1 MRRKFDK
8 FIGLFKKSPAKAES
22 STHADHIPSDTLK
35 KTTHSTKASKLPDV
49 NAMPELKSFD
59 AGDLPKGDMKK
70 FRSDVN
76 NLIKEFNKNSD
87 PVQKKQILKDIQAT
101 IKAVECKYPPSMF
114 AESKEFRAAHAT
126 LFNEIKKQMSLLGV
140 NSLLP
145 TQSKSSSLG
154 HIVANMSPE
163 KAEELLAILA
173 KGKQANLAFKL
184 QSLYEK
190 SDTSAEAKSFREF
203 LSNHEIN
210 FLGGGNSKNFSVT
223 NTNDQSTLVLKVD
236 NRLDMP
242 RNVEVH
248 LRGQLSNNFAPN
260 HAERQLTYDDPDEGL
275 QSRTLL
281 VTEYYSG
288 SDVYDYRK
296 QAKTYPDLV
305 GSACDVFSQM
315 ADVMVQIQKQGCM
328 FPDAKLTN
336 WLVDKD
342 GKLIIADTKSF
353 VFTDEHGRYRKTD
366 DGKPLPGNE
375 YVGLLFTD
383 SFNPPEFDR
392 TSPYAGKVTADSTHA
407 YILGKNL
414 YTFVTGKFDDNESGD
429 KLDFRSEAFKTAKGV
444 ELKALIE
451 DLVRPNPEDRIPVA
465 DAHSRLFDIIKNEI
479 FNDLESLKFGSKDE
493 TMNRFIRDKKEQLK
507 AAENNPEERSKIIN
521 ELKATVTALK
531 ADEAAN
537 EVRKIVTNYRE
548 KAGLFTV
555 GMNEK
560 ADKIESAMSKVP
572 IEARK
577 NLLASPESKEVLQ
590 ALASHRYLG
599 KRGNVYYKP
608 GTEEINTEKAATTYK
623 NFKSRFNEQMQSMK
637 TSKEEPAKDV
647 EEHSSPKMR

>member
-1 MRRKFDK
+1 MRRKLDK
-8 FIGLFKKSPAKAES
+8 FIEKFKKSPAKPDSSSSAEH
-22 STHADHIPSDTLK
+22 STRGTHK
-35 KTTHSTKASKLPDV
+35 KTTQTTKAPKIPDV

-59 AGDLPKGDMKK
+59 AGELPKEEMKQ

-76 NLIKEFNKNSD
+76 KLIKEFNKNSD
-87 PVQKKQILKDIQAT
+87 PVQKKQILEQIQAT
-101 IKAVECKYPPSMF
+101 IKTVDCKYPPSMF
-114 AESKEFRAAHAT
+114 AESKEFRSAHAG

-145 TQSKSSSLG
+145 PHSKQSPLAN
-154 HIVANMSPE
+154 IVANMSPE
-163 KAEELLAILA
+163 KAEKLLAILA
-173 KGKQANLAFKL
+173 KGKQPNLDYKL
-184 QSLYEK
+184 QSIYEK

-223 NTNDQSTLVLKVD
+223 NKNDQSTLVLKVD
-236 NRLDMP
+236 CRLDMP
-242 RNVEVH
+242 RNAEMH
-248 LRGQLSNNFAPN
+248 LRGQLSNSFAPN

-315 ADVMVQIQKQGCM
+315 ADVMLQIQKQGCM

-353 VFTDEHGRYRKTD
+353 VFTDEQGRYRKTD

-375 YVGLLFTD
+375 YAGILSTGAFE
-383 SFNPPEFDR
+383 PPEFDR
-392 TSPYAGKVTADSTHA
+392 TSPYANKVTADSTHA
-407 YILGKNL
+407 FILGKNL
-414 YTFVTGKFDDNESGD
+414 YTFVTGKFDDNESGF
-429 KLDFRSEAFKTAKGV
+429 KLDFSSDAFKTANGV
-444 ELKALIE
+444 ELKALIQ
-451 DLVRPNPEDRIPVA
+451 DLVIPNPELRIPVA
-465 DAHSRLFDIIKNEI
+465 EAHSRLFDIIKNEL

-493 TMNRFIRDKKEQLK
+493 TMNRFIRDKKDQLK
-507 AAENNPEERSKIIN
+507 AAENNPEERSRIID
-521 ELKATVTALK
+521 ELKATVSALK

-537 EVRKIVTNYRE
+537 EVRKIVTNYRD

-623 NFKSRFNEQMQSMK
+623 NFKSRFNDQMQSMK
-637 TSKEEPAKDV
+637 TSTEEPVQDV
-647 EEHSSPKMR
+647 EKNSSPKMR